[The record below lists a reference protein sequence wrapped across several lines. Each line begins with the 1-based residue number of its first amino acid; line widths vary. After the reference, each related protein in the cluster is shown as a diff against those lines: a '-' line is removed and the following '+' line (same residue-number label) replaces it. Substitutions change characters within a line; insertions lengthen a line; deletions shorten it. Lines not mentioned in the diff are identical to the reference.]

1 MAPKAKA
8 ARPRVLITGKAGA
21 PQISRSGASV
31 EVSKKLSGATLTETF
46 TRKRVRGKTA
56 QGAQL
61 IPVQDVMEVLQT
73 DAATTAA
80 SSFAEA
86 ERRMAS
92 RIVEDRQRQLTELQ
106 RRRAREQNKK
116 RMQKRTRRDTAIGK
130 RAMEAN
136 KARERREER
145 PTRPAGPARPARP
158 ARTVAERLNDELG
171 L

>member
-1 MAPKAKA
+1 MAPKAV
-8 ARPRVLITGKAGA
+8 RPRVQITGKAGV
-21 PQISRSGASV
+21 PEISRSGASV
-31 EVSKKLSGATLTETF
+31 EVSKKLSNATLIETF
-46 TRKRVRGKTA
+46 PRKRVRGKTT

-61 IPVQDVMEVLQT
+61 MSAHDVMEVLQR

-106 RRRAREQNKK
+106 RTRAREQNKK
-116 RMQKRTRRDTAIGK
+116 RMQERTRRDTAIGA
-130 RAMEAN
+130 RARKAK

-145 PTRPAGPARPARP
+145 PARPARP

>member
-8 ARPRVLITGKAGA
+8 ARPRVQITGKAGT
-21 PQISRSGASV
+21 PQISWSDGSV
-31 EVSKKLSGATLTETF
+31 DVSKKLSGATLTETF
-46 TRKRVRGKTA
+46 TRKRVRGEAA

-61 IPVQDVMEVLQT
+61 IPVQDVLEVLQS

-80 SSFAEA
+80 DSFAEA

-92 RIVEDRQRQLTELQ
+92 RIVKDRKRKLLEL
-106 RRRAREQNKK
+106 RRMSARDKNKE

-130 RAMEAN
+130 RAMEAK
-136 KARERREER
+136 KARESREER
-145 PTRPAGPARPARP
+145 PARPAGPAGPARP

>member
-8 ARPRVLITGKAGA
+8 RPRVQITGKAGT
-21 PQISRSGASV
+21 PKISWSDGSV
-31 EVSKKLSGATLTETF
+31 DVSKKLSGATLTETF
-46 TRKRVRGKTA
+46 TRKRIRGKTS
-56 QGAQL
+56 GTQL
-61 IPVQDVMEVLQT
+61 IPVQDVLEVLQS

-86 ERRMAS
+86 ERKMAS
-92 RIVEDRQRQLTELQ
+92 RIVEDRQRQLAELQ
-106 RRRAREQNKK
+106 RMRAREQKKK

-130 RAMEAN
+130 RAMEAK
-136 KARERREER
+136 KARESREE
-145 PTRPAGPARPARP
+145 RPAGPARPARP